1 MMEDQ
6 LRILVADDHPLFR
19 EGVRNVVDSTEGMT
33 VVGEAATGD
42 EAVKLAL
49 ELRPDVILMDIRMPG
64 LNGIEAT
71 ARIRSADDG
80 IRVLMLTMFKEDD
93 SVISGM
99 KAGASGY
106 ILKDADKED
115 IVRAIRAVASG
126 EAIFGGAVA
135 SRLIAYAVRPASRMD
150 QFPELTDREKEVL
163 HLMAEGCSNSVISS
177 KLRLSSKTVS
187 NYVSAILNKLQAP
200 DRASAIRI
208 AQQSRHDDT

>member
-1 MMEDQ
+1 METQ

-33 VVGEAATGD
+33 VVGEAASGE

-71 ARIRSADDG
+71 ARIRSADDSV
-80 IRVLMLTMFKEDD
+80 RVLMLTMFKDDD
-93 SVISGM
+93 SVIFGM

-115 IVRAIRAVASG
+115 IVRAIRVVAAG
-126 EAIFGGAVA
+126 EAIFGGDIA
-135 SRLIAYAVRPASRMD
+135 SRLIAYAVHPASRMD
-150 QFPELTDREKEVL
+150 QYPELTDREKEVL
-163 HLMAEGCSNSVISS
+163 RLMVDGCSNAEISG
-177 KLRLSSKTVS
+177 KLKLSSKTVS

-200 DRASAIRI
+200 DRASAIHLVR
-208 AQQSRHDDT
+208 QSRQSHP

>member
-1 MMEDQ
+1 METQ

-19 EGVRNVVDSTEGMT
+19 EGVRNVVNSTEGMT

-42 EAVKLAL
+42 EAVKLSL
-49 ELRPDVILMDIRMPG
+49 ELLPDVILMDIRMPG

-71 ARIRSADDG
+71 AQIRSAHEG
-80 IRVLMLTMFKEDD
+80 IRILMLTMFKDDD

-115 IVRAIRAVASG
+115 IVRAIRVVAAG
-126 EAIFGGAVA
+126 EAIFGGDIA
-135 SRLIAYAVRPASRMD
+135 SRLVAYAVRPASQLD
-150 QFPELTDREKEVL
+150 QFPELTLREKEVL
-163 HLMAEGCSNSVISS
+163 HLMVEGFANADISA
-177 KLRLSSKTVS
+177 KLKLSTKTVS

-200 DRASAIRI
+200 DRASAI
-208 AQQSRHDDT
+208 QVVKQSRQDHP

>member
-1 MMEDQ
+1 MEAR
-6 LRILVADDHPLFR
+6 LRIMVADDHPLFR

-49 ELRPDVILMDIRMPG
+49 ELLPDVILMDIRMPG

-71 ARIRSADDG
+71 ARIRSVHEG
-80 IRVLMLTMFKEDD
+80 IRILMLTMFKDDD

-115 IVRAIRAVASG
+115 IVRAIRAVAAG
-126 EAIFGGAVA
+126 EAIFGGDVA
-135 SRLIAYAVRPASRMD
+135 SRLIAYAVRPSSRLD
-150 QFPELTDREKEVL
+150 QYPELTDREKEVL
-163 HLMAEGCSNSVISS
+163 QLMVEGCVNSDISA
-177 KLRLSSKTVS
+177 KLKLSPKTVS

-200 DRASAIRI
+200 DRASAIQRVK
-208 AQQSRHDDT
+208 QSRSDDH